1 VKVVYVPDVVNVGGL
16 GVEVGCLCSL
26 SSCECVRRGVPTFV
40 DVGLAGA
47 KYGVDFGRYIRLVQ
61 RVSAVVDDVY
71 AVVPDAFCDAEMTI
85 RNWKRWARHVKRYAK
100 TVLVLQRFYED
111 VDKYSDVIQEA
122 DLVALPSRYHCDAY
136 CLERPRLCA
145 ERIGRVVDVL
155 RGVDVHLMGP
165 PATVL
170 RALGNVLN
178 DIRSI
183 DTSAYRKLG
192 DRIATRKDDKTK
204 YLIAW
209 LGKWNTSMK
218 TTPLATS

>member
-1 VKVVYVPDVVNVGGL
+1 MKVVYVPDVVNVGGL

-145 ERIGRVVDVL
+145 ERIGRVVDLSVPECAHAYNIF
-155 RGVDVHLMGP
+155 VDSVGDVYVYEPQTDAIM
-165 PATVL
+165 TVDEA
-170 RALGNVLN
+170 RR
-178 DIRSI
+178 DCK
-183 DTSAYRKLG
+183 YRMEHFWVT
-192 DRIATRKDDKTK
+192 I
-204 YLIAW
+204 
-209 LGKWNTSMK
+209 
-218 TTPLATS
+218 

>member
-1 VKVVYVPDVVNVGGL
+1 MIYIPDVVNADGL
-16 GVEVGCLCSL
+16 DVEIGCLCSL

-40 DVGLAGA
+40 DVGLVGA
-47 KYGVDFGRYIRLVQ
+47 KSGVDFSKYVRLVQ

-71 AVVPDAFCDAEMTI
+71 AVVPDSFCDVKTTI

-111 VDKYSDVIQEA
+111 IERYRDVIQEA
-122 DLVALPSRYHCDAY
+122 DLAALPSRYHCDVY
-136 CLERPRLCA
+136 CLARPRLCA
-145 ERIGRVVDVL
+145 ERISRAVDVL
-155 RGVDVHLMGP
+155 KGVDVHLMGP

-170 RALGNVLN
+170 RALGNVLD

-183 DTSAYRKLG
+183 DTSAYRKPG
-192 DRIATRKDDKTK
+192 DRIATRRDDKTK
-204 YLIAW
+204 YLITW
-209 LGKWNTSMK
+209 LGKWNMSMK